1 MSISS
6 GMGHLVIGNLVKAFT
21 GTTNEVVNVVRQ
33 EYGWDTGNFK
43 NGGSWDTR
51 FNRIKQVALQN
62 ELLVLTRKRAIWS
75 FICVLN
81 LDSGTLYVFSKDKN
95 LEGVIKKLG
104 RENIHYFQA
113 FVSLNSDPVDMDNQQ
128 MSFFSVF
135 PEDYEMRRIREAQKI
150 LGEEYPLVNQVIF
163 VVAKEEERKIVGVE
177 AKLFNR
183 YFELIDVQDW
193 SAHVP
198 DDEYGSILVID
209 EETIDNTENI
219 GIIPKVKLEVK
230 NRKNHFEKEIPS
242 KKQQKKDI
250 KEEGNS

>member
-6 GMGHLVIGNLVKAFT
+6 GMGQSVIGNLVKAFT
-21 GTTNEVVNVVRQ
+21 GTTNEVVNEVKQ

-43 NGGSWDTR
+43 NGGAWDTR

-62 ELLVLTRKRAIWS
+62 ELLVLTRKRGIWS

-81 LDSGTLYVFSKDKN
+81 LDSGTIYVFSKDKN

-104 RENIHYFQA
+104 SKNIHYFQA

-128 MSFFSVF
+128 MSLFSVF

-193 SAHVP
+193 SSHVP
-198 DDEYGSILVID
+198 GDEYGSILVID
-209 EETIDNTENI
+209 EDTIDNTENI

-242 KKQQKKDI
+242 KKQHKKDI